1 MARGKGKRG
10 GGRGSGKRFAAES
23 AEEIEK
29 RNARL
34 AEFDE
39 KRRRRRAEAGA
50 DDNDDND
57 ESSEDDESEDGDND
71 ESYNAEREA
80 MLVGRRVADM
90 KMDGS
95 DGEEEVKVRKNK
107 GVEGIIETDN
117 PNFAKP
123 KMMKAKDM
131 ALANPQTMTRK
142 EREEAQKAASQ
153 AAYRRKHEAGLTD
166 EYKRDM
172 EKLAEVKKRRE
183 EERLKKEAIKE
194 MEEEAL
200 KKKEKLETR
209 GTFGDNKK
217 DDQKKKKK
225 DGKSSKIPKLDK
237 ISIKKMKPSQLK
249 DALKERGLDIQGNSK
264 TLTERLLTYE
274 KERG

>member
-34 AEFDE
+34 AEFDAQ
-39 KRRRRRAEAGA
+39 RRRRRAEAGA
-50 DDNDDND
+50 DDDGGESGD
-57 ESSEDDESEDGDND
+57 ESSEEEGND

-80 MLVGRRVADM
+80 MLVGRRIAGM
-90 KMDGS
+90 NMDGS
-95 DGEEEVKVRKNK
+95 DDEGEVKVRKSK
-107 GVEGIIETDN
+107 GIEGLIETDN

-131 ALANPQTMTRK
+131 SMANPDTMTRK

-153 AAYRRKHEAGLTD
+153 AAYRRKHEAGLTE

-183 EERLKKEAIKE
+183 EERLKKEAIKQ
-194 MEEEAL
+194 MEEEAA
-200 KKKEKLETR
+200 KDKETMETL
-209 GTFGDNKK
+209 GTFGGDKK
-217 DDQKKKKK
+217 DDKKKKKKK

-237 ISIKKMKPSQLK
+237 ITIKKMKPAQLK
-249 DALKERGLDIQGNSK
+249 DALKERGLDIQGNAK
-264 TLTERLLTYE
+264 ALTERLLTYE
-274 KERG
+274 KERV